1 MKKLIYFSLVLFLF
15 VSCSPSKRIQRI
27 ADKHGTRITDTLH
40 LDTLVFIPSFS
51 FDTIIDNEIGIDSG
65 NSFVD
70 TTNLVLDDGTQIQI
84 IESGQIQ
91 KGKNQGVEMINSK
104 KGIIINRPGQSIPI
118 KMDIEYDKIEVK
130 PPDKLDVLLS
140 NFKWAAL
147 MALAIALIIST
158 IRKLFQ

>member
-1 MKKLIYFSLVLFLF
+1 MKKLIYISFVLFLF
-15 VSCSPSKRIQRI
+15 TSCSPSKRIQRI

-51 FDTIIDNEIGIDSG
+51 FDTIVENEIRIEAG
-65 NSFVD
+65 NTFVD
-70 TTNLVLDDGTQIQI
+70 TTNLILDDGTQIQI
-84 IESGQIQ
+84 IESSQVQ
-91 KGKNQGVEMINSK
+91 RGKNNGIEMINSK
-104 KGIIINRPGQSIPI
+104 KGFIINRPGQSIPI

-130 PPDKLDVLLS
+130 PPDKLDVLLL